1 MARKNQWIRVSPREK
16 AAAADDLEKQA
27 IIMACGAFIDGIL
40 KPRFLPEI
48 RQTEWNC
55 VVDIKG
61 SWAGNRYR
69 FEVEIERR
77 NASGYDKATSLLVD
91 LKTIADEDGDT
102 ADFTRRLHSILE
114 NHARKERLIAR
125 LNVSF
130 AALMPS

>member
-1 MARKNQWIRVSPREK
+1 MARKI
-16 AAAADDLEKQA
+16 
-27 IIMACGAFIDGIL
+27 
-40 KPRFLPEI
+40 
-48 RQTEWNC
+48 
-55 VVDIKG
+55 
-61 SWAGNRYR
+61 
-69 FEVEIERR
+69 EVEIERR

-114 NHARKERLIAR
+114 NHARKERFIAR